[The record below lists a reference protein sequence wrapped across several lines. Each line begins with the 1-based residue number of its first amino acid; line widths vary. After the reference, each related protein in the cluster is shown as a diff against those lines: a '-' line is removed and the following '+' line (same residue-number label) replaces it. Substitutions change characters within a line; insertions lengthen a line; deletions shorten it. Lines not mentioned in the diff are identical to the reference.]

1 MRLGRR
7 GKILKLY
14 LNVSIAPIVLINQF
28 QMITSKGYVQVFS
41 FEKQNETKK
50 EIIKRNLNFHP

>member
-14 LNVSIAPIVLINQF
+14 LNVSVAPIVLINQF

-50 EIIKRNLNFHP
+50 RNN